1 MWAAAASALTM
12 RALQDEDPRLRTML
26 GRRLVEDET
35 TRRSEAVQWSH
46 PQGEV
51 DGADAKQ
58 RGVDTLNAIDQFASL
73 FAMKP
78 AAPVNEFK

>member
-1 MWAAAASALTM
+1 
-12 RALQDEDPRLRTML
+12 ML
-26 GRRLVEDET
+26 GRRLVEEET
-35 TRRSEAVQWSH
+35 TRRSEAARWSR
-46 PQGEV
+46 PPGEV